1 MKLSDD
7 AFQGKMFR
15 AYLIIHRKILMEIN
29 YSIKQK
35 GANIHVATL
44 ATELSELCKDML
56 KVNTRSISP

>member
-35 GANIHVATL
+35 GATL